1 MDDDYGIYW
10 YNIRSVCVTV
20 KCKSCTCEMEQ
31 VSQGLTNYE
40 WYKDYYCST
49 CKITIVKLDK
59 DQNNNG
65 NKITERN
72 F

>member
-1 MDDDYGIYW
+1 MDDDYGICRYYLW
-10 YNIRSVCVTV
+10 SLCLPV
-20 KCKSCTCEMEQ
+20 KCKKCSKEMEQ
-31 VSQGLTNYE
+31 VSQGLTDYQ
-40 WYKDYYCST
+40 WYKDYYCPT
-49 CKITIVKLDK
+49 CKINITKLDK